1 MKKYGQC
8 SNLSTYVQ
16 VIIVQK
22 RINLPTANMGSRHS
36 KRKYNK
42 EGHKQKMCKIGLSLG
57 RNQLKVEGNFQFG
70 YHSEIDKK
78 YHAVDGE
85 PQEEDINKKYEV
97 AQDEKSYLHSHS
109 HSVQKCKCR
118 ECNTFAIVQIHV
130 QMFQAMPFKR

>member
-16 VIIVQK
+16 VIILQK
-22 RINLPTANMGSRHS
+22 RINLPTANMGSRPS

-42 EGHKQKMCKIGLSLG
+42 EGHKQKLCKIGLSLG

-97 AQDEKSYLHSHS
+97 DHAKHLPVIPEEEEENGRVPDTTVLQS
-109 HSVQKCKCR
+109 
-118 ECNTFAIVQIHV
+118 
-130 QMFQAMPFKR
+130 

>member
-8 SNLSTYVQ
+8 CNLSTYVQ
-16 VIIVQK
+16 ATILQK
-22 RINLPTANMGSRHS
+22 PINLPTANMGSRPS

-78 YHAVDGE
+78 YEAVDAKFLSQE
-85 PQEEDINKKYEV
+85 EEDINKK
-97 AQDEKSYLHSHS
+97 
-109 HSVQKCKCR
+109 
-118 ECNTFAIVQIHV
+118 
-130 QMFQAMPFKR
+130 

>member
-78 YHAVDGE
+78 YEAVDAKFLS
-85 PQEEDINKKYEV
+85 QEEDTSEINKKYEV
-97 AQDEKSYLHSHS
+97 VHAKHLPIIPKEGEENGRVPDTTVLQS
-109 HSVQKCKCR
+109 
-118 ECNTFAIVQIHV
+118 
-130 QMFQAMPFKR
+130 

>member
-16 VIIVQK
+16 VIILQK

-42 EGHKQKMCKIGLSLG
+42 EGHKQKLCKIGLSLG

-78 YHAVDGE
+78 YEAVDAKFLS
-85 PQEEDINKKYEV
+85 QEEDISEINKKYEV
-97 AQDEKSYLHSHS
+97 DHAKHL
-109 HSVQKCKCR
+109 
-118 ECNTFAIVQIHV
+118 AIIPEEGEENGRVPDTTVLQS
-130 QMFQAMPFKR
+130 

>member
-1 MKKYGQC
+1 MKKHGQC

-22 RINLPTANMGSRHS
+22 PTNLPTANMGSRPS

-42 EGHKQKMCKIGLSLG
+42 EGHKQKLCKIGLSLG

-78 YHAVDGE
+78 YEAVDAKFLSQE
-85 PQEEDINKKYEV
+85 EEDINKKYEV
-97 AQDEKSYLHSHS
+97 VHAKHL
-109 HSVQKCKCR
+109 
-118 ECNTFAIVQIHV
+118 AIIPEEGEENGRVSDTTVLQS
-130 QMFQAMPFKR
+130 

>member
-8 SNLSTYVQ
+8 CNLSTYVQ
-16 VIIVQK
+16 ATILQK
-22 RINLPTANMGSRHS
+22 PINLPTANMGSRPS

-78 YHAVDGE
+78 YEAVDANFLSQE
-85 PQEEDINKKYEV
+85 EEDINKNYEV
-97 AQDEKSYLHSHS
+97 DHAKHL
-109 HSVQKCKCR
+109 
-118 ECNTFAIVQIHV
+118 AIIPEEEEEENGRVPDTTVLQS
-130 QMFQAMPFKR
+130 